1 MLTGLDAK
9 KLAVVKFL
17 DAGVWKESGSPKN
30 TEGSTSASA
39 RRACVAKED
48 AMGSEIRGT
57 VAAGFE
63 RVADCFEAN
72 FSREDG
78 YRELGA
84 SFVAFR
90 GEDLIADL
98 HGGHRD
104 AARTTPWTAD
114 TLVNIWSATKGVT
127 ALAVGVLVDRGLLDY
142 AAPVARYWPE
152 FAQNGKDEVTVSQLL
167 SHQAGLPGFVEPTT
181 VADFYDWERVTSRL
195 ARQAPMWPPGEKNA
209 YHAMTYGFLAGELVR
224 RASGLSVGTFLA
236 GEIAGPLGAD
246 VFIGLPQEEEPRVA
260 PLVPSPNQAP
270 FDLAKMP
277 PEARA
282 SVTNPDMKPTLPNDR
297 AWRAAEIPAGNGHA
311 TAMGLARLYAMA
323 ANGGTFDGVR
333 LMSAETVAALNT
345 VQTERVDL
353 GVGVA
358 PRWRNGVC
366 GNVDHMFGPNPEA
379 FGHPGWGGSFGSAD
393 VEAGIAMGYVLNQMG
408 DRSIGDPRGAALA
421 NALYACL

>member
-1 MLTGLDAK
+1 
-9 KLAVVKFL
+9 
-17 DAGVWKESGSPKN
+17 
-30 TEGSTSASA
+30 
-39 RRACVAKED
+39 
-48 AMGSEIRGT
+48 MGSEIGGT
-57 VAAGFE
+57 VASGFE

-72 FSREDG
+72 FRRDDG

-90 GEDLIADL
+90 GDQLVADL

-104 AARTTPWTAD
+104 AGHTTPWTAD

-127 ALAVGVLVDRGLLDY
+127 ALAVAVLVGRGRLDY

-152 FAQNGKDEVTVSQLL
+152 FAQNGKDQVTVSQLL

-181 VADFYDWERVTSRL
+181 ATDFYDWDTVVTRL
-195 ARQAPMWPPGEKNA
+195 ARQAPMWPPGTKNA

-224 RASGLSVGTFLA
+224 RASGQSVGTFLA
-236 GEIAGPLGAD
+236 REVAGPLGAD
-246 VFIGLPQEEEPRVA
+246 VFIGLPEAQEHRVA
-260 PLVPSPNQAP
+260 PLLPSPTQAP
-270 FDLAKMP
+270 FDLEKMP

-282 SVTNPDMKPTLPNDR
+282 GVTNPLMKPTLPNDR

-323 ANGGTFDGVR
+323 ANGGAFGGVR
-333 LMSAETVAALNT
+333 LMSPQTVAALNT

-353 GVGVA
+353 AVGVA

-366 GNVDHMFGPNPEA
+366 GSINDMFGPNPEA
-379 FGHPGWGGSFGSAD
+379 FGHPGWGGSFGCAD
-393 VEAGIAMGYVLNQMG
+393 VENQIAMGYVLNQMG

-421 NALYACL
+421 QALYASLTGSNPRQGEIGHWTRADAPAE